1 MSGRQLESHDYG
13 LLKNATRK
21 LVQLAGGLEK
31 AARKTR
37 VQKSALA
44 SYYDPDSMFFI
55 PIDVVADL
63 EASSGELPVTQALAL
78 SRGLY
83 LQQVKREHDSEA
95 DNLPERLGEVASDVG
110 EVFRN
115 VGIALAREG
124 QITPK
129 LATECRTAIHDTMS
143 ELAALEILVN
153 EKSRT
158 R

>member
-1 MSGRQLESHDYG
+1 MSRRQLESHDYG

-55 PIDVVADL
+55 PVDVVLDL
-63 EASSGELPVTQALAL
+63 EATLDELPVTQALAL
-78 SRGLY
+78 ARGSY
-83 LQQVKREHDSEA
+83 LQQVKRQHDTED

-110 EVFRN
+110 DVFRK

-124 QITPK
+124 QITPQ
-129 LATECRTAIHDTMS
+129 LATECRTAIHETMS
-143 ELAALEILVN
+143 ELAALEIIVN